1 MKIGKWMKPGWCFAG
16 AVAAVS
22 GALLAID
29 IRRVLG
35 MQEYVGRLSLLC
47 VLLWIV
53 SILGAAYVI
62 LYAVNAVLKPKE
74 RTAPV
79 SAENRRNE
87 WLIYLCTAVL
97 ITLGL
102 IINYRGVDLSSPMV
116 YAGGDEMGIY
126 SLTKSIIQNG
136 TTLITP
142 LEGGAAGGDM
152 FDYPYSDKLS
162 FLIVK
167 VIGIFIKNPYTVA
180 SLFFFLNHHLIALA
194 GVWVCRQMKISRPM
208 AVAVGVL
215 YAFSPFIQQRYGH
228 LWLTPYFTLPLAC
241 MMAVWVI
248 DGKLFEEDIPLRR
261 NRHFWRM
268 AGICFLCAFTG
279 LYNAFFSCAMLA
291 AAMVIRCFREK
302 ERKASR
308 ILYPGV
314 LIGATCAGVLTN
326 VIPNFIYWLLHGMNP
341 YSEISIRGAQG
352 PEYFA
357 LKMTRLLPRTLHRI
371 PKLWGISQNYL
382 RNSVLNNENDTA
394 ALGIIAAAGFLM
406 SIIMLLAGR
415 KKYHAVSSLNMSA
428 FLIGT
433 MGGLGSFISV
443 FVNTPMRCY
452 NRISLV
458 IMFLSL
464 VTVAILLEEAVKK
477 RRKLILTILA
487 AIMVCVGFYDQTV
500 PWTPPDLTT
509 YYEIRDEV
517 HAIEA
522 ELEPGDSVFQLPF
535 DAWPNQTTEGSYLL
549 HAGYV
554 ESENLHWS
562 YGAMYGRSESLWQQ
576 KVAAQEAYEMIQ
588 DLLPAGYDGIYL
600 DTLLM
605 NRQRGEEY
613 TQKMIAD
620 INAVLDQEPLM
631 SSNGRICFWKI
642 KGMETE
648 QKEE

>member
-16 AVAAVS
+16 AAAAVS

-162 FLIVK
+162 FLLVK
-167 VIGIFIKNPYTVA
+167 GIGIFIKNPYTVA
-180 SLFFFLNHHLIALA
+180 SLFFFLNHYLIALA
-194 GVWVCRQMKISRPM
+194 GVWVCRQLKISRPM

-215 YAFSPFIQQRYGH
+215 YAFSPFIQQRYPH
-228 LWLTPYFTLPLAC
+228 LWLTPYFMLPLAC
-241 MMAVWVI
+241 LTAVWVI
-248 DGKLFEEDIPLRR
+248 EGKLFEEDIPLRR

-268 AGICFLCAFTG
+268 AGICFTCAFTG
-279 LYNAFFSCAMLA
+279 LYYAFFTCALLA
-291 AAMVIRCFREK
+291 AATVIRCFREK
-302 ERKASR
+302 ERRLSR
-308 ILYPGV
+308 ILYPGI
-314 LIGATCAGVLTN
+314 LIAVVGIGVLTN
-326 VIPNFIYWLLHGMNP
+326 IIPNMIYWYLNGANP
-341 YSEISIRGAQG
+341 SSEIAVRSASD
-352 PEYFA
+352 PEVYA
-357 LKMTRLLPRTLHRI
+357 LKMTRMLLPQTYHRI
-371 PKLWGISQNYL
+371 GRFREIARDYLANYP
-382 RNSVLNNENDTA
+382 LNNENETA
-394 ALGIIAAAGFLM
+394 ALGIIASAGFLM

-415 KKYHAVSSLNMSA
+415 KKYHAVSSLNISA

-433 MGGLGSFISV
+433 IGGLGGFLSV
-443 FVNTPMRCY
+443 FVSIPMRCY

-464 VTVAILLEEAVKK
+464 VMVALLLEETVK
-477 RRKLILTILA
+477 RRRTLTLTILA
-487 AIMVCVGFYDQTV
+487 AVMVCVGFFDQTV
-500 PWTPPDLTT
+500 PWTRQNVTEYT
-509 YYEIRDEV
+509 EVRDEV
-517 HAIEA
+517 HAIQA
-522 ELEPGDSVFQLPF
+522 ELEPGDSVFQLPY
-535 DAWPNQTTEGSYLL
+535 DDWPGPKIAGSYLL

-554 ESENLHWS
+554 ESEDLHWS
-562 YGAMYGRSESLWQQ
+562 YGAMQGRSEAAWQQ
-576 KVAAQEAYEMIQ
+576 RVAAQEAYEMIQ
-588 DLLPAGYDGIYL
+588 DLRAAGYDGIYL
-600 DTLLM
+600 DTELM
-605 NRQRGEEY
+605 NRQSGEAH
-613 TQKMIAD
+613 TQALIAD
-620 INAVLDQEPLM
+620 INAILEQDPLE
-631 SSNGRICFWKI
+631 SSYGRICFWKI
-642 KGMETE
+642 TE
-648 QKEE
+648 EEEP